1 MRKIEYNK
9 IKLNINGLL
18 FTWDDEKEKI
28 NVNKHGVKFGAV
40 ATIFFDENAVFENN
54 SIDKDTGEERF
65 DIIGWVLAKVMFVVF
80 AERTTIDGSDIIRII
95 SARRATKEEKKRY
108 VNGL

>member
-18 FTWDDEKEKI
+18 FT
-28 NVNKHGVKFGAV
+28 
-40 ATIFFDENAVFENN
+40 
-54 SIDKDTGEERF
+54 
-65 DIIGWVLAKVMFVVF
+65 MFVVF